1 MKRTLVGST
10 LMVTALTALAMPA
23 NAQRRASVGVAAGAT
38 VPMGDLGD
46 ATSTG
51 YHVLGTIGISGTASS
66 PVGFRIDGMY
76 NSLSGKNSGPD
87 LNMWTVNGNLV
98 FAFPGGMAA
107 TPYLIG
113 GAGWYN
119 LKTDEDGA
127 ESTNN
132 FGLNGGIGARFAL
145 SGFST
150 FAEVRFHNVF
160 GEKNEATD
168 KRPSLR
174 VIPLTFG
181 IMF

>member
-1 MKRTLVGST
+1 MKRTLMGSALVLSAIAT
-10 LMVTALTALAMPA
+10 LALPA
-23 NAQRRASVGVAAGAT
+23 QAQRRTSFGLAAGAS
-38 VPMGDLGD
+38 VPVGDLGD

-51 YHVLGTIGISGTASS
+51 FHALGTLAISGSAST
-66 PVGFRIDGMY
+66 PLGFRVDGMY
-76 NSLSGKNSGPD
+76 NSLSGKSSGPD
-87 LNMWTVNGNLV
+87 INIWTVNGNVV
-98 FAFPGGMAA
+98 FAFPGMTT

-119 LKTDEDGA
+119 TKTDEDDT

-150 FAEVRFHNVF
+150 FAEVRFHNIF
-160 GEKNEATD
+160 GDKNEFTD
-168 KRPSLR
+168 ERPSLR
-174 VIPLTFG
+174 MIPLTFG